1 MKQYLAHSNIINFQH
16 PKVLKLANELKQ
28 NTHNQTELAKACFE
42 WVRDNIKHSA
52 DYQLNPVTCSASE
65 VLKHGTGFCYAK
77 SHLLTALLRA
87 NNIPCGFCY
96 QRLSTFSDGAPYCLH
111 GFNAIHLDDFGWY
124 QVDPRGNKEGID
136 AQFTPP
142 EARLAFALED
152 EKEATFPEIWPEPLP
167 IIIDALQNST
177 DTEYLYNNLPDIDWV
192 A

>member
-1 MKQYLAHSNIINFQH
+1 MKQYLAHSDIVNFQH
-16 PKVLKLANELKQ
+16 PEVLKLANELKQ
-28 NTHNQTELAKACFE
+28 NASSQTDLAKACFE
-42 WVRDNIKHSA
+42 WARDNIKHSY
-52 DYQLNPVTCSASE
+52 DYQLNPVTCTASE
-65 VLKHGTGFCYAK
+65 VLEHGTGFCYAK
-77 SHLLTALLRA
+77 SHLLAALLRA
-87 NNIPCGFCY
+87 NNIPCGFSY
-96 QRLSTFSDGAPYCLH
+96 QRLSTFGDGAPYCLH
-111 GFNAIHLDDFGWY
+111 GFNAIHLDDYGWY